1 MLLKEL
7 ENYTGQL
14 LEVERFRDYCPNGL
28 QVEGKGEVRKL
39 VSGVTASLDLLKAAV
54 EADADAVLVHHGWF
68 WKGEDARIV
77 GVKRARLEWLLSHDI
92 SMLAYHLP
100 LDAHPQLGNNAQ
112 LAARLGFETAGNF
125 GEQGIAVY
133 GHLGKE
139 LPLGALAARVA
150 DVLARPPLVIGM
162 ENQPVGRVAWCSGGG
177 QDYFEEAVRLGV
189 DVFLSGEISEQHV
202 HLARE
207 TGVAFIAAGH
217 HATER
222 YGVQALGGHL
232 AAQFGIEHRYIEI
245 DSPA

>member
-54 EADADAVLVHHGWF
+54 EAGADAVLVHHGWF
-68 WKGEDARIV
+68 WKGEDACIV
-77 GVKRARLEWLLSHDI
+77 GVKRARLEWLLRHDV
-92 SMLAYHLP
+92 SLLVYHLP
-100 LDAHPQLGNNAQ
+100 LDAHPQLGNNAR
-112 LAARLGFETAGNF
+112 LAARLGFETEGAF
-125 GEQGIAVY
+125 GEQAIAFH
-133 GHLGKE
+133 GRTIEPQTLAG
-139 LPLGALAARVA
+139 LAAWVA
-150 DVLARPPLVIGM
+150 ASLERPPLT
-162 ENQPVGRVAWCSGGG
+162 VGDPARAVRRIAWCSGGG
-177 QDYFEEAVRLGV
+177 QDYFEEAVQLGV

-202 HLARE
+202 HLSRE

-222 YGVQALGGHL
+222 YGVQALGCHL
-232 AAQFGIEHRYIEI
+232 AERFGIEHRYIEI
-245 DSPA
+245 PSPV